1 MICPD
6 HFHIASLVLHA
17 YIAFIIL
24 KNPPILSACNG
35 GDMHH
40 NNLAEMFFST
50 AERLGERTAYM
61 HKPENEYLSVNF
73 NEAKEGVQ
81 KIAAGLASLGI
92 KAGDKVA
99 LISPNRFEWAF
110 SDYAILSLGA
120 ITVPIYPSLLP
131 EQVKYILIDSEA
143 NVVICSDED
152 QYAKVDQG
160 RGQCPSIKSVV
171 VMDSI
176 EDDGKHIS
184 FSTLKEKGSEL
195 LEKNPEF
202 IKEQVKKTKSD
213 DLATIIYTSGTTGEP
228 KGALLTHGNFL
239 SNVEGSLHH
248 LSVNETDVFLSFLP
262 LSHVFERMAGHFLAN
277 YIGATIAYAVG
288 IDTVAEN
295 MGEVNPTVMTSV
307 PRFYE
312 KIYARILEN
321 VETGSPIKRK
331 IFYWALGVGREYITK
346 IMNKE
351 NISGGLQFKRNLA
364 YKLVFSKLAERV
376 GGKMR
381 FFVSG
386 GAPLAK
392 EIAEFFGAAG
402 LIIYE
407 GYGLTETSPV
417 IAVNKEDLFKFGTV
431 GPVIPNVEVKIVDDG
446 EILTRGPHI
455 MLGYFKKEEETK
467 EAIDEEGWFH
477 TGDIGFLDDDGC
489 LTITDRKKNILVTSG
504 GKNIAPQPIELK
516 LVTRKYIEQAM
527 VIGDRRRFC
536 TAVIVPAFENLEKW
550 AQDNNIDYKD
560 LGELSR
566 LIEVRELI
574 KKDIEGVNND
584 LVSYET
590 VKEFYLTE
598 APFSI
603 ETGELTPS
611 LKVKRKVV
619 LNKFANQIE
628 EMYKV

>member
-17 YIAFIIL
+17 YIAFVFL
-24 KNPPILSACNG
+24 KNPPILSASNG
-35 GDMHH
+35 GDMRH

-73 NEAKEGVQ
+73 NEAKESVQ
-81 KIAAGLASLGI
+81 KIAAGLVSLGI
-92 KAGDKVA
+92 GAGDKVA
-99 LISPNRFEWAF
+99 VISPNRFEWAF

-131 EQVKYILIDSEA
+131 EHVQYILIDSEA

-160 RGQCPSIKSVV
+160 RGQCPSLKSVV
-171 VMDSI
+171 VIDPI
-176 EDDGKHIS
+176 KDDGKHIS
-184 FSTLKEKGSEL
+184 LSTLKEKGAEL
-195 LEKNPEF
+195 LEKNPEL
-202 IKEQVKKTKSD
+202 IKEKVKKTKSD

-239 SNVEGSLHH
+239 SNVEGSLQH
-248 LSVNETDVFLSFLP
+248 LSVDEKDVFLSFLP

-277 YIGATIAYAVG
+277 YIGGTIAYAVG

-295 MGEVNPTVMTSV
+295 MGEVKPTVMTSV
-307 PRFYE
+307 PRLYE

-351 NISGGLQFKRNLA
+351 SIGGGLQFKRNLA

-381 FFVSG
+381 FFISG
-386 GAPLAK
+386 GAPLSK

-431 GPVIPNVEVKIVDDG
+431 GPVIPNVEVKIADDG

-455 MLGYFKKEEETK
+455 MVGYFKKEEETK

-516 LVTRKYIEQAM
+516 LVTCKFIEQAM
-527 VIGDRRRFC
+527 VIGDRRKFC
-536 TAVIVPAFENLEKW
+536 TAVIVPVFESLEKW
-550 AQDNNIDYKD
+550 AKDNNIDYKD

-566 LIEVRELI
+566 LFEVRELI
-574 KKDIEGVNND
+574 KKDVEGVNND
-584 LVSYET
+584 LASYET

-619 LNKFANQIE
+619 MNKFTDQIE

>member
-1 MICPD
+1 MR
-6 HFHIASLVLHA
+6 
-17 YIAFIIL
+17 
-24 KNPPILSACNG
+24 
-35 GDMHH
+35 H

-61 HKPENEYLSVNF
+61 HKPENEYLSISF
-73 NEAKEGVQ
+73 NEAKDGVLN
-81 KIAAGLASLGI
+81 IASGLASLDI
-92 KAGDKVA
+92 KTGDKVA
-99 LISPNRFEWAF
+99 LISPNRYEWAY

-120 ITVPIYPSLLP
+120 ITVPIYPSLMP
-131 EQVKYILIDSEA
+131 EHVQYILTDSEA
-143 NVVICSDED
+143 NVIICSDED
-152 QYAKVDQG
+152 QYAKVDQV
-160 RGQCPSIKSVV
+160 RDKCPNLKSVV

-176 EDDGKHIS
+176 KDDGKHIS
-184 FSTLKEKGSEL
+184 LSALKEKGSEVL
-195 LEKNPEF
+195 QKNPDF
-202 IKEQVKKTKSD
+202 IKDQIKKTKSD

-228 KGALLTHGNFL
+228 KGALLTHGNFI

-248 LSVNETDVFLSFLP
+248 LSVNETDIFLSFLP
-262 LSHVFERMAGHFLAN
+262 LSHVFERMAGHYLAN
-277 YIGATIAYAVG
+277 YIGGTIAYAVS

-295 MGEVNPTVMTSV
+295 MGEVKPTVMTSV
-307 PRFYE
+307 PRLYE
-312 KIYARILEN
+312 KIYARILES

-331 IFYWALGVGREYITK
+331 IFYWALGVGRQYVTK

-431 GPVIPNVEVKIVDDG
+431 GPIIPNVEVKIADDG

-455 MLGYFKKEEETK
+455 MVGYFKKEEETK
-467 EAIDEEGWFH
+467 EAIDQEGWFH
-477 TGDIGFLDDDGC
+477 TGDIGFIDDDGC

-504 GKNIAPQPIELK
+504 GKNIAPQPIENK
-516 LVTRKYIEQAM
+516 MVTCKHIEQAM
-527 VIGDRRRFC
+527 VIGDKRKFC

-550 AQDNNIDYKD
+550 AKQNNMEYQD

-566 LIEVRELI
+566 LFEIRELI
-574 KKDIEGVNND
+574 KKEVEGVNND
-584 LVSYET
+584 LASYET
-590 VKEFYLTE
+590 IKEFYLTE

-619 LNKFANQIE
+619 ESKFATQIE

>member
-1 MICPD
+1 MR
-6 HFHIASLVLHA
+6 
-17 YIAFIIL
+17 
-24 KNPPILSACNG
+24 
-35 GDMHH
+35 H

-61 HKPENEYLSVNF
+61 HKPENEYLSITF
-73 NEAKEGVQ
+73 NEAKDSVQ
-81 KIAAGLASLGI
+81 KIAAGLSSVDI
-92 KAGDKVA
+92 KKGDKVA
-99 LISPNRFEWAF
+99 LISPNRYEWAF
-110 SDYAILSLGA
+110 ADFAIISLGA
-120 ITVPIYPSLLP
+120 ITVPIYPSLMP
-131 EQVKYILIDSEA
+131 EQVQYILVDSEA
-143 NVVICSDED
+143 KVVLCSDKD
-152 QYAKVDQG
+152 QYDKVVQV
-160 RGQCPSIKSVV
+160 REKCPNLKSIV
-171 VMDSI
+171 VMDDI
-176 EDDGKHIS
+176 PEDDKHIS
-184 FSTLKEKGSEL
+184 LKKLMEDGSNL
-195 LEKNPEF
+195 LKDNADL
-202 IKEQVKKTKSD
+202 IKKQVKKTKPD

-248 LSVNETDVFLSFLP
+248 LSVNETDIFLSFLP
-262 LSHVFERMAGHFLAN
+262 LSHVFERMAGHYLAN
-277 YIGATIAYAVG
+277 YIGGTIAYAVS

-295 MGEVNPTVMTSV
+295 MGEVKPTVMTSV
-307 PRFYE
+307 PRLYE

-321 VETGSPIKRK
+321 VETGSPVKRK
-331 IFYWALGVGREYITK
+331 IFYWALGVGRDYINK

-351 NISGGLQFKRNLA
+351 TISGGLQFKRNLA

-386 GAPLAK
+386 GAPLSK

-431 GPVIPNVEVKIVDDG
+431 GPVIPNVEVKIADDG
-446 EILTRGPHI
+446 EILTKGPHI
-455 MLGYFKKEEETK
+455 MVGYFKKEAETK
-467 EAIDEEGWFH
+467 ETIDKDGWFH

-504 GKNIAPQPIELK
+504 GKNIAPQPIENK
-516 LVTRKYIEQAM
+516 LVTCKHIEQAM
-527 VIGDRRRFC
+527 VIGDKRKFC
-536 TAVIVPAFENLEKW
+536 TAVVVPAFESLEKW
-550 AQDNNIDYKD
+550 AQDNSMDFND
-560 LGELSR
+560 LAELSR
-566 LIEVRELI
+566 LFEVRELI
-574 KKDIEGVNND
+574 RKEIEGVNND
-584 LVSYET
+584 LASYET
-590 VKEFYLTE
+590 IKEFYLTE

-619 LNKFANQIE
+619 LSKFAEQIE